1 MYSKFLFL
9 MKTQHQFC
17 FMYYEKTEYFYFDN
31 ILQWILRHLYATFFI
46 YSIMFSHDPIHKS
59 LLLLSENIKNMC
71 NSIYEYWTVKFC
83 TTKKI

>member
-31 ILQWILRHLYATFFI
+31 ILQ
-46 YSIMFSHDPIHKS
+46 
-59 LLLLSENIKNMC
+59 
-71 NSIYEYWTVKFC
+71 
-83 TTKKI
+83 